1 MQVLCR
7 GFLLYSTFSTGEI
20 LSNYSDG
27 NSLPPHYKTFVNT
40 VWYDVLSNTLQHA
53 ILRSN
58 TFFFLQSRGIHVP
71 MALLQISDNLIRK
84 QINDQKSALCP

>member
-40 VWYDVLSNTLQHA
+40 VWYHVLITHYNMRYFDRTH
-53 ILRSN
+53 
-58 TFFFLQSRGIHVP
+58 FFFLQNRGVYVP
-71 MALLQISDNLIRK
+71 MALLEIFDILLPAGQ
-84 QINDQKSALCP
+84 

>member
-27 NSLPPHYKTFVNT
+27 NSLPPDYKTFVNT
-40 VWYDVLSNTLQHA
+40 VWYHVLITHYNMRYFDGT
-53 ILRSN
+53 N
-58 TFFFLQSRGIHVP
+58 FFFYRAAGSTSPWH
-71 MALLQISDNLIRK
+71 
-84 QINDQKSALCP
+84 C

>member
-7 GFLLYSTFSTGEI
+7 GFLLFSTFSTGKI

-40 VWYDVLSNTLQHA
+40 VYVLITHYNMRYFDRTH
-53 ILRSN
+53 
-58 TFFFLQSRGIHVP
+58 FFFLQSRGVHVP
-71 MALLQISDNLIRK
+71 MALLEIFDILLPAGQ
-84 QINDQKSALCP
+84 